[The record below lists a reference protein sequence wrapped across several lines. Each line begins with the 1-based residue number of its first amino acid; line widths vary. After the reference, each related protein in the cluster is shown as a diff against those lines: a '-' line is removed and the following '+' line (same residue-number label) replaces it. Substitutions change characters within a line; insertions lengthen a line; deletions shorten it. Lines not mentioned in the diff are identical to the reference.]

1 MVRIILTA
9 GLVAALSASGAL
21 AAQPVPTRV
30 EAEGP
35 TLKVTLS
42 DGRVLRSPDLVGM
55 VLTIRDDRGVVRRVK
70 LAGLS
75 DDAGDRSNTIK
86 LHDFQVEVAPGQWRP
101 YCQKWE
107 SDGTQAGIPMA
118 TADGGFELVCTA
130 GSKVKCV
137 RFGYAPWAT
146 GPDGESLRPLW
157 EACNRMVRADYGGQ
171 GEATT
176 LDGQII
182 DMYDLL
188 KIQTPD
194 LLEGHGFE
202 AGWAPDGAVCVNHVR
217 VKQNTSLA
225 ALEARYPR
233 LRGRTGAICTE
244 EFARAHGAILFNRS
258 KL

>member
-1 MVRIILTA
+1 MIRFALT
-9 GLVAALSASGAL
+9 VFSAALSTASAL

-30 EAEGP
+30 EADGP
-35 TLKVTLS
+35 TLKVTVS
-42 DGRVLRSPDLVGM
+42 DGRVLSSPDLVGA
-55 VLTIRDDRGVVRRVK
+55 VLTIRDDGGIVRRVK

-75 DDAGDRSNTIK
+75 DDPGDRSGTIK
-86 LHDFQVEVAPGQWRP
+86 LHDFQVEVAPGDWRP
-101 YCQKWE
+101 YCQKWTA
-107 SDGTQAGIPMA
+107 DGTQAGIPMA

-146 GPDGESLRPLW
+146 GADGRSLRPLW

-182 DMYDLL
+182 DMYDPQG
-188 KIQTPD
+188 IQSPD
-194 LLEGHGFE
+194 MLPGHGFE

-217 VKQNTSLA
+217 VRQNTSLEQ
-225 ALEARYPR
+225 LEARHPR
-233 LRGRTGAICTE
+233 LKGRTGAICTE

-258 KL
+258 KM

>member
-1 MVRIILTA
+1 MIRTA
-9 GLVAALSASGAL
+9 IATLAAVLGASGAL
-21 AAQPVPTRV
+21 ATQPVPQRI
-30 EAEGP
+30 EADGP

-42 DGRVLRSPDLVGM
+42 DGRVLTSPDLVGA
-55 VLTIRDDRGVVRRVK
+55 VLTIRDSDGVVRRIK

-75 DDAGDRSNTIK
+75 DDPRDRSRTIK
-86 LHDFQVEVAPGQWRP
+86 LHDFQVEVAPGEWRP
-101 YCQKWE
+101 YCQKWPA
-107 SDGTQAGIPMA
+107 DGTQAGIPMA
-118 TADGGFELVCTA
+118 TANGGFELVCTA

-146 GPDGESLRPLW
+146 GPDGQSLRPLW

-182 DMYDLL
+182 DMYDPQGIQKPDYLL
-188 KIQTPD
+188 
-194 LLEGHGFE
+194 GHGFE
-202 AGWAPDGAVCVNHVR
+202 AGWGPDGAVCVNHVR

-233 LRGRTGAICTE
+233 LKGRTGAVCTE

-258 KL
+258 RM

>member
-1 MVRIILTA
+1 MVRITLAAFAAVCCTTA
-9 GLVAALSASGAL
+9 VL

-35 TLKVTLS
+35 VLKVTLS
-42 DGRVLRSPDLVGM
+42 DGRVLKSPDLVGA
-55 VLTIRDDRGVVRRVK
+55 VLTIRDDQGVVRRLK

-75 DDAGDRSNTIK
+75 GDPRDRSHSIK
-86 LHDFQVEVAPGQWRP
+86 LHDFQVEVAAGEWRP
-101 YCQKWE
+101 YCQKW
-107 SDGTQAGIPMA
+107 SADGTQAGIPMA

-146 GPDGESLRPLW
+146 APDGQSLRPLW

-182 DMYDLL
+182 DMYDPQG
-188 KIQTPD
+188 IQTPD
-194 LLEGHGFE
+194 NAPDQGFE

-217 VKQNTSLA
+217 VKQNISLD

-233 LRGRTGAICTE
+233 LKGRTGAICTE

-258 KL
+258 KM

>member
-1 MVRIILTA
+1 MTRIAIVTL
-9 GLVAALSASGAL
+9 AAMLGTSGVL
-21 AAQPVPTRV
+21 GAQPVAQRI
-30 EAEGP
+30 EADGP
-35 TLKVTLS
+35 TLKVTLN
-42 DGRVLRSPDLVGM
+42 DGRVLTSPDLVGA
-55 VLTIRDDRGVVRRVK
+55 VLTVRDSDGVARRIK

-75 DDAGDRSNTIK
+75 DDPRDRSRTIK
-86 LHDFQVEVAPGQWRP
+86 LHDFRVEVAPGEWRP
-101 YCQKWE
+101 YCQKWPA
-107 SDGTQAGIPMA
+107 DGTQAGIPMA

-146 GPDGESLRPLW
+146 GPDGQSLKPLW

-176 LDGQII
+176 LNGRII
-182 DMYDLL
+182 DMYDTQG
-188 KIQTPD
+188 IQTPD
-194 LLEGHGFE
+194 YLPDHGFE

-233 LRGRTGAICTE
+233 LKGRTGSICTE

-258 KL
+258 KM